1 MNLFFTNVVQW
12 ADERHL
18 ILNGDKNRQMLKLM
32 EETGEL
38 AAALA
43 RNNRKEAVDAIG
55 DIVVVLTILA
65 EQIGVPIEDCMAFA
79 WGEIKDRKGR
89 TVDGVFIKEEK

>member
-43 RNNRKEAVDAIG
+43 RNNKREAVDAIG
-55 DIVVVLTILA
+55 DMVVVLTILA

-79 WGEIKDRKGR
+79 WSEIKDRKGR